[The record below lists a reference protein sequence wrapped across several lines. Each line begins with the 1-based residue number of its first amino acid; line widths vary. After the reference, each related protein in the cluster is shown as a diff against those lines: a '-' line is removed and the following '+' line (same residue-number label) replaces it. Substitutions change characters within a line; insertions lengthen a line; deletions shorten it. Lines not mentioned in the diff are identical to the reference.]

1 MVMPS
6 KEAKANGA
14 AGVDTEGSRGP
25 TAVPAPA
32 AAAPELSDRPRRRTF
47 TVQTKLRVL
56 AETDGTADV
65 GGIGAI
71 LRREG
76 LYSST
81 LTDWRRQRDSGALG
95 GLTPAKRG
103 PKTAARNP
111 LAVELAQAKRENAR
125 LGRRLQQAEAIIEI
139 QKKVAALLGIPLATP
154 DSDDAA

>member
-6 KEAKANGA
+6 KEAKTNGA

-25 TAVPAPA
+25 TAVPAP

-56 AETDGTADV
+56 AETDGAADV

-95 GLTPAKRG
+95 ALRPTKRG
-103 PKTAARNP
+103 PKSAARNP
-111 LAVELAQAKRENAR
+111 LAAELAQAKRENAR
-125 LGRRLQQAEAIIEI
+125 LERRLEHAEAIIGI

-154 DSDDAA
+154 DSDDKS